1 MSGPF
6 GSQQWMYSSGFYPHE
21 IGNSARLD
29 TNAYFQRT
37 PSSSGSRTTWTWNA
51 WVKLGS
57 IGQTEV
63 LFTARTAGQSAHG
76 QIYFEASKLAWD
88 EYSGSSNT
96 LRRHTTQL
104 FRDPSAWYMVT
115 IVADTT
121 NATASNRGRVYI
133 NGTQVTEFSVNV
145 DPTQNQV
152 LETNQNITHRIG
164 ANTNDAQYFNGY
176 IAEVNFIDGQA
187 LDPSYFGETKA
198 DTWIPK
204 KYTGSYGTNGFYL
217 DFATRATDP
226 IDASGQGNNWSS
238 TNVAST
244 DWMLDSPTNNWAT
257 FTSIGPR
264 RLHYGVPTLTQG
276 NLTATSTSSSDHNN
290 SESTVFNH
298 GSGKWYYE
306 IRMDSLNFGN
316 TSGYVQFN
324 IGGAY
329 LWRYYDNSNTL
340 ISTGGSFTSLADGD
354 IVMIAVDQDNG
365 KGYFGV
371 NGGWYNVSGAPDPAA
386 GTNPHTTFTS
396 LAQIGVIE
404 IRNGS
409 AANTVTGNFGQDSSF
424 AGQATAQGNT
434 DANGLGDF
442 YYEPPAGFLALCTAN
457 MPDPVAAFNPAVNN
471 SPQDHFNT
479 VLYTGDA
486 SAKTVSGVGFQPDF
500 LWIKNRSSG
509 YHHALVDS
517 VRGATKILSSSQT
530 ISELTTT
537 EQVKTFT
544 SDGFTLGDNSD
555 SNNYVNL
562 NNDTYVAWN
571 WKAGGSGVSNND
583 GSTAS
588 VVSANRVAGFSIVTY
603 TGTGSAG
610 MTIGHGLSSAP
621 ALIIVKNRDDATENW
636 TVYSSSLGNTKK
648 LELNLTTASAT
659 TGNWNNTSPSSS
671 VFTLGSVDA
680 TNSSGDSFV
689 AYCFHNVEGFSKFGT
704 YTGNGSTDGPFINTG
719 FRPAFVIVKKTNS
732 TGLWIMTDNKRQG
745 YNVND
750 EALFAEDFSAT
761 SSGAQNDFTANGFKL
776 RSTSASANANSDTY
790 LYMAF
795 AEMPFKYANAR

>member
-257 FTSIGPR
+257 LNPLGPR
-264 RLHYGVPTLTQG
+264 RNGANFGTGTQTQG
-276 NLTATSTSSSDHNN
+276 NLTVSSTSGAYFDDT
-290 SESTVFNH
+290 ESTLFNH
-298 GSGKWYYE
+298 GDSGKWYYE
-306 IRMDSLNFGN
+306 IRMDSLDFGSS
-316 TSGYVQFN
+316 SGYVQFN

-329 LWRYYDNSNTL
+329 IWRYYGNSNTL
-340 ISTGGSFTSLADGD
+340 ISTGGSFTSLANGD
-354 IVMIAVDQDNG
+354 ILMFAVDQDNG

-371 NGGWYNVSGAPDPAA
+371 NGSWYNYSGAPDPAA

-396 LAQIGVIE
+396 VERIGQVQL
-404 IRNGS
+404 RSGS
-409 AANTVTGNFGQDSSF
+409 AVNTVTANFGQDSSF

-434 DANGLGDF
+434 DANGRGDF
-442 YYEPPAGFLALCTAN
+442 YYSPPAGFLALCSAN
-457 MPDPVAAFNPAVNN
+457 LPDPAAAFNPAVNN
-471 SPQDHFNT
+471 SPQDHFNP
-479 VLYTGDA
+479 VLYTGNSSTDRDI
-486 SAKTVSGVGFQPDF
+486 TGVGFQPDWV
-500 LWIKNRSSG
+500 WIKKRNAAKS
-509 YHHALVDS
+509 HNLFDVL
-517 VRGATKILSSSQT
+517 RGAGKMLETNST
-530 ISELTTT
+530 IGD
-537 EQVKTFT
+537 FT
-544 SDGFTLGDNSD
+544 DTDRLNGFISDGFNVGNDNAV
-555 SNNYVNL
+555 NNSG
-562 NNDTYVAWN
+562 DTYVAWN
-571 WKAGGSGVSNND
+571 WKAGGTGVSNSD
-583 GSTAS
+583 GTITST
-588 VVSANRVAGFSIVTY
+588 VSANTDAGFSIVTF
-603 TGTGSAG
+603 TAVNGSSDV
-610 MTIGHGLSSAP
+610 GHGLDKEP
-621 ALIIVKNRDDATENW
+621 EILIHKGRSFSNGWYTF
-636 TVYSSSLGNTKK
+636 TK
-648 LELNLTTASAT
+648 
-659 TGNWNNTSPSSS
+659 
-671 VFTLGSVDA
+671 FIDGSVDYA
-680 TNSSGDSFV
+680 RLDTTTAFASSGTMAFNSTTFKDWYSSGDFV
-689 AYCFHNVEGFSKFGT
+689 AYCFHSVEGFSKFGT

-719 FRPAFVIVKKTNS
+719 FRPAYVMI
-732 TGLWIMTDNKRQG
+732 KRADG
-745 YNVND
+745 
-750 EALFAEDFSAT
+750 S
-761 SSGAQNDFTANGFKL
+761 
-776 RSTSASANANSDTY
+776 
-790 LYMAF
+790 
-795 AEMPFKYANAR
+795 